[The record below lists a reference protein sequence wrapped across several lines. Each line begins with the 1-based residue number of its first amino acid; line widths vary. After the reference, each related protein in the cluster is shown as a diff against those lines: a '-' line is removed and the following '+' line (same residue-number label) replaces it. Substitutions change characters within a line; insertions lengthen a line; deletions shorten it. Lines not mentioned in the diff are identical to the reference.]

1 MSTVIRLRRVMLLLP
16 KREKYVYHLHL
27 SFTPVIEIFDIGS
40 NMRIVNQKG
49 VCYVCHPR
57 LQLIRIP

>member
-16 KREKYVYHLHL
+16 KREKYVYHIA
-27 SFTPVIEIFDIGS
+27 SQFYPVIEIFDIGS
-40 NMRIVNQKG
+40 NMRIVNQKR